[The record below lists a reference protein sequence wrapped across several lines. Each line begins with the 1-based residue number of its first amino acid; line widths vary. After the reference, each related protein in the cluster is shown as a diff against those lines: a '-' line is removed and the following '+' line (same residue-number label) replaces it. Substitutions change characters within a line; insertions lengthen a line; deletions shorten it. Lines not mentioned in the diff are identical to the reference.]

1 MHLMISRTTK
11 QLLIVGLLLIVVKL
25 VALFK
30 EVYLAQTFGIGST
43 LDTYFI
49 ALSTSLLLS
58 AVFLAVLPSVLVP
71 YFVKLD
77 NKSSQKVLLGNLSFF
92 SIVIGLTNALLLIYF
107 SGDISSAYQYDL
119 GTNENLLVT
128 GFINFFA
135 LLPLATLLIAV
146 FSSYLLSVSSNA
158 NSVIEIIPNLVLIVA
173 VFLFGAS
180 FAEKSL
186 AAGTLVGSFL
196 HACCLILICIVT
208 YNAVPSFG
216 VSEEATRNLK
226 FIAKGGLILFFG
238 QFFMSL
244 LGPVDNYFA
253 VSFGEGSVAAY
264 NYAMKLIG
272 IGSSLISVL
281 VLRVLLPKFSELERD
296 GKYLELRHLVLLYS
310 KVSFVVI
317 SFASV
322 LAFPFVPF
330 LIELIYQGGK
340 LTPQTLKLLADLFLA
355 GLFQLPFF
363 ATSLIIVQCY
373 LVKNWIVYVALF
385 AISNVAIKSTS
396 NLVLTEIF
404 GLSGLMY
411 SWAVMYF
418 WSGLC
423 LFVTFKVKE
432 PNYVKSLY

>member
-1 MHLMISRTTK
+1 MNLVISRTTK
-11 QLLIVGLLLIVVKL
+11 QLLIVGFLLIVTKI

-43 LDTYFI
+43 LDAYFV
-49 ALSTSLLLS
+49 ALTASLFLP
-58 AVFLAVLPSVLVP
+58 AVFLAVLPSILVP
-71 YFVKLD
+71 YFVKL
-77 NKSSQKVLLGNLSFF
+77 KSGSAQNSALGNLSFLL
-92 SIVIGLTNALLLIYF
+92 IMIGLLNTFLLLYF
-107 SGDISSAYQYDL
+107 SGDLSSSYQFKS
-119 GTNENLLVT
+119 GTDGYVLVN
-128 GFINFFA
+128 GFIDSFA
-135 LLPLATLLIAV
+135 FMPLPLLLIAV
-146 FSSYLLSVSSNA
+146 FSSYLLSVRSNA
-158 NSVIEIIPNLVLIVA
+158 NSVIEIIPNIVLIVA
-173 VFLFGAS
+173 VFLFSAQ

-186 AAGTLVGSFL
+186 AVGTIVGSFL
-196 HACCLILICIVT
+196 HAFCLILIVIAA
-208 YNAVPSFG
+208 YRSVPSVS
-216 VSEEATRNLK
+216 VSEEAVRNLK
-226 FIAKGGLILFFG
+226 FIAKGGSILFLG

-244 LGPVDNYFA
+244 LGPIDNYFA
-253 VSFGEGSVAAY
+253 VSFGEGSVASY

-281 VLRVLLPKFSELERD
+281 VLRVILPKFSELERD

-340 LTPQTLKLLADLFLA
+340 LTPQKLNLLADLVLA

-363 ATSLIIVQCY
+363 VTSLIIVQCY
-373 LVKNWIVYVALF
+373 LVKSWIIYVALF
-385 AISNVAIKSTS
+385 SISNVAIKSAS

-423 LFVTFKVKE
+423 LFFMFKVKE
-432 PNYVKSLY
+432 NKYVESLD